1 MKKLLFFVCLLAYVF
16 SAVTVLGEIYN
27 DQVKNVVIFVLDGCR
42 ADYLDLAPMPNLQEL
57 KKNGMTYTNAWVG
70 SMINNTPTSHAAL
83 QTGLYPKNNGII
95 GFYWRDTIQKNWIKP
110 SDWKAVLKGEQL
122 KIMLN
127 NNAIGFIG
135 YLKQKSSFL
144 SASVSGHKFYAAEAM
159 GGPYCDIIAF
169 PAWGIENRLS
179 EKQKQYGDWQSLVL
193 GKDSKTVSVAFVK
206 DKSPS
211 KKVLDEIRSKSISKE
226 FGDDESSIEIALSII
241 KYQNPKILL
250 INLPHLD
257 HLGHKAAGGYRKWR
271 QVVGKYMTRV
281 DSLIG
286 KVLDEYKK
294 KGIYDETLFIVLS
307 DHGMITN
314 GKSISVGTIR
324 KKFGKGL
331 ISSPIGF
338 KSCSPWFWRIN
349 ISEEKA
355 IYRCNNLR
363 KYKLPYL
370 RAIYIK
376 HFENNE
382 YKYELLSECEK
393 TIEKE
398 LDLSYRYLLN
408 THAAEYSPDVYLITY
423 EHVLFNDVSPR
434 DKMGN
439 HDSPTWRTQ
448 HIPMIICGPG
458 IKKNQVSEYP
468 ARLVDIAPTILK
480 LFNIEPNNM
489 DGIILSDALITPDDD
504 EVAKQEMM
512 KNYLEPMVR
521 SLIKAS
527 DEDLKIIY
535 PELTDPTKIP

>member
-1 MKKLLFFVCLLAYVF
+1 MKKFLFFICILAYVF
-16 SAVTVLGEIYN
+16 SAIIVFGEIYN
-27 DQVKNVVIFVLDGCR
+27 NQVKNVVLFVLDGCR

-70 SMINNTPTSHAAL
+70 SMINNTPTGHAAM
-83 QTGLYPKNNGII
+83 QTGMYPKNNGII
-95 GFYWRDTIQKNWIKP
+95 GFYWRDAINEKWIKP
-110 SDWKAVLKGEQL
+110 SDWNSVINGEQL
-122 KIMLN
+122 ELMRK

-135 YLKQKSSFL
+135 YLKQKGDFI

-169 PAWGIENRLS
+169 PSWGIESRLT
-179 EKQKQYGDWQSLVL
+179 EKQKQYGDWQSLV
-193 GKDSKTVSVAFVK
+193 GYSKSRTAEVAFVK
-206 DKSPS
+206 GRSPS
-211 KKVLDEIRSKSISKE
+211 KEVLDGIKKKNISKS
-226 FGDDESSIEIALSII
+226 FGDDESAIEIALSIV
-241 KYQNPKILL
+241 KYQNPKVLL
-250 INLPHLD
+250 VNLPYID
-257 HLGHKAAGGYRKWR
+257 HLGHKAAGGYKKWR
-271 QVVGKYMTRV
+271 QNIGKYMTRV

-294 KGIYDETLFIVLS
+294 KGIYDETLFIVTS

-314 GKSISVGTIR
+314 GKSISVNTIR

-338 KSCSPWFWRIN
+338 KSCSSWFWRIN

-355 IYRCNNLR
+355 IYRCNNLL

-376 HFENNE
+376 HYKNNE
-382 YKYELLSECEK
+382 YKYEILPACEK
-393 TIEKE
+393 TIPEE

-408 THAAEYSPDVYLITY
+408 THATEYSPNLYMITY
-423 EHVLFNDVSPR
+423 EHALFNDVSPR
-434 DKMGN
+434 DLMGL

-448 HIPMIICGPG
+448 HIPMIISGPG

-468 ARLVDIAPTILK
+468 ARLIDIAPTILK

-489 DGIILSDALITPDDD
+489 DGIVLSDALIAIDND
-504 EVAKQEMM
+504 AILKQEMM
-512 KNYLEPMVR
+512 KKYLGPMVH

-527 DEDLKIIY
+527 DEDLKLIY
-535 PELTDPTKIP
+535 PELQDPTRIP